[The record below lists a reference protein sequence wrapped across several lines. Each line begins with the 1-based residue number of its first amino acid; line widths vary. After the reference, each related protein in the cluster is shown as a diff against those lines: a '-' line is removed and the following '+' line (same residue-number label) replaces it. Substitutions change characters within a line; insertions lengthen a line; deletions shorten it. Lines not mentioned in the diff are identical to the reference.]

1 MTMFEKHR
9 KAFAITGAILILVL
23 LIFYLYAMLLPGIR
37 YGDAFLYQ
45 QKDGS
50 FAGYEMYGYYTRVDY
65 KMDIDKADNG
75 AKISFSVNDTIREY
89 EIVHNETEP
98 VRSVEIFEN
107 GESVYDGNAHMMGEE
122 YLLLDGNYDM
132 ADEIKIRVD
141 NQVPELEEL
150 FPGYTWLYNRAFEKR
165 HDTRGEPSML
175 LLILLGA
182 AILFIDIKFP
192 DLFWILEHRLEVDG
206 GEPSDWYRSG
216 QKFGR
221 VMLVGGIIVCMIL
234 TFTIH

>member
-1 MTMFEKHR
+1 
-9 KAFAITGAILILVL
+9 
-23 LIFYLYAMLLPGIR
+23 
-37 YGDAFLYQ
+37 
-45 QKDGS
+45 
-50 FAGYEMYGYYTRVDY
+50 
-65 KMDIDKADNG
+65 
-75 AKISFSVNDTIREY
+75 
-89 EIVHNETEP
+89 
-98 VRSVEIFEN
+98 
-107 GESVYDGNAHMMGEE
+107 
-122 YLLLDGNYDM
+122 
-132 ADEIKIRVD
+132 
-141 NQVPELEEL
+141 
-150 FPGYTWLYNRAFEKR
+150 
-165 HDTRGEPSML
+165 ML